1 MAVPVGLP
9 HKAAMTAAPHR
20 PMNAAEWALLI
31 LLSLLWGGSFFFT
44 GVAVAALPP
53 LTIVAL
59 RVGLAALIL
68 NLALRPMGLSLPA
81 DRRVWAAFVG
91 MGILNNVV
99 PFSLIVFGQTRIGS
113 GLAAILNAT
122 TPLFAVVV
130 AHLATPDERL
140 TPARLAG
147 VALGLLGVVAMV
159 GPAALHG
166 LGGAL
171 AAQIA
176 CLAAALS
183 YAVAG
188 WYGRRFQ
195 ALGVAPPATAAGML
209 TASAALIAPL
219 ALLVDRPWTLPWPGP
234 AAVAALYR
242 CLVRHL
248 VGDTK
253 LHAGRTGASRAITE
267 ENCWRAQRYGIHG
280 SFVDEATKTAK
291 PVGQFLAEVLDMVE
305 EDAKTLDCT
314 RELDLCRWI
323 IARGTSAD
331 QQLTLYTE
339 GLGRGLN
346 VRDALAGVVDWL
358 SAETVGDT
366 GVRH

>member
-1 MAVPVGLP
+1 MP
-9 HKAAMTAAPHR
+9 AAPHR
-20 PMNAAEWALLI
+20 PMNAAEWGLLI

-44 GVAVAALPP
+44 GIAVAALPP

-122 TPLFAVVV
+122 TPLFAVAV

-147 VALGLLGVVAMV
+147 VAGGLLGVVAMV

-166 LGGAL
+166 LGGEL
-171 AAQIA
+171 AAQLA

-188 WYGRRFQ
+188 LYGRRFQ

-209 TASAALIAPL
+209 TASAVLIAPL

-234 AAVAALYR
+234 AAVAAL
-242 CLVRHL
+242 L
-248 VGDTK
+248 G
-253 LHAGRTGASRAITE
+253 
-267 ENCWRAQRYGIHG
+267 
-280 SFVDEATKTAK
+280 
-291 PVGQFLAEVLDMVE
+291 LAALS
-305 EDAKTLDCT
+305 T
-314 RELDLCRWI
+314 
-323 IARGTSAD
+323 
-331 QQLTLYTE
+331 
-339 GLGRGLN
+339 
-346 VRDALAGVVDWL
+346 ALAYLLYFRLLASAGATNLLLVTFLIPVSAVALGVLVL
-358 SAETVGDT
+358 GETIAARQILGMALIGAGLAAID
-366 GVRH
+366 GRALRLLAPHRRPNRAPGSPNA

>member
-1 MAVPVGLP
+1 MAAPVGLP
-9 HKAAMTAAPHR
+9 HKAAMKAAPHR

-44 GVAVAALPP
+44 GIAVEALPP

-59 RVGLAALIL
+59 RVGLAAVIL

-81 DRRVWAAFVG
+81 DSRVWAAFVG

-159 GPAALHG
+159 WTAALHG

-171 AAQIA
+171 AAQLA

-188 WYGRRFQ
+188 LYGRRFQ

-234 AAVAALYR
+234 AAVAALLGLAALSTALAYLLYFR
-242 CLVRHL
+242 LLASAGATNLLLVTFLIPISAVALGVL
-248 VGDTK
+248 VLGEAIAARQVLGMALIGAGLAAIDGR
-253 LHAGRTGASRAITE
+253 AGRLLAPPRRPTRAP
-267 ENCWRAQRYGIHG
+267 G
-280 SFVDEATKTAK
+280 S
-291 PVGQFLAEVLDMVE
+291 P
-305 EDAKTLDCT
+305 
-314 RELDLCRWI
+314 
-323 IARGTSAD
+323 SA
-331 QQLTLYTE
+331 
-339 GLGRGLN
+339 
-346 VRDALAGVVDWL
+346 
-358 SAETVGDT
+358 
-366 GVRH
+366 

>member
-1 MAVPVGLP
+1 
-9 HKAAMTAAPHR
+9 
-20 PMNAAEWALLI
+20 
-31 LLSLLWGGSFFFT
+31 FT
-44 GVAVAALPP
+44 GIAVAALPP

-171 AAQIA
+171 AAQVA

-188 WYGRRFQ
+188 LYGRRFQ

-209 TASAALIAPL
+209 TASAVLIAPL

-234 AAVAALYR
+234 AAVAALLGLAALSTALAYLLYFR
-242 CLVRHL
+242 LLASAGATNLLLVTFLIPVSAVALGVL
-248 VGDTK
+248 VLGEAIAARQV
-253 LHAGRTGASRAITE
+253 LGMALIGAGLAAIDGRALRLLVPSPTPDTGAPE
-267 ENCWRAQRYGIHG
+267 
-280 SFVDEATKTAK
+280 
-291 PVGQFLAEVLDMVE
+291 P
-305 EDAKTLDCT
+305 
-314 RELDLCRWI
+314 
-323 IARGTSAD
+323 
-331 QQLTLYTE
+331 
-339 GLGRGLN
+339 
-346 VRDALAGVVDWL
+346 
-358 SAETVGDT
+358 
-366 GVRH
+366 